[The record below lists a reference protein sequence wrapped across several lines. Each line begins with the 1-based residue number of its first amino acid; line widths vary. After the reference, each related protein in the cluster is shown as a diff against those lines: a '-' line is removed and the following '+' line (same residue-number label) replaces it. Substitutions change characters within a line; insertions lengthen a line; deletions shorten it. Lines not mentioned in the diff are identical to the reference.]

1 MRTANVI
8 GTRVVAGRLG
18 EVVDS
23 LETSIASA
31 RRGYVCFANAHLT
44 SAARRDERLAAA
56 LADAAMVLADGAPV
70 AWAAHTERIAGA
82 DVFEELCR
90 RSPARRY
97 RHFFLG
103 STDETLAL
111 VRDRVATSYPGIEIC
126 GTHSPPFGRRL
137 DELAPRLA
145 EIVDRARPDI
155 VWVGL
160 GAPKQELFMQA
171 LRPLVRAPLL
181 LGIGAVFDFASGTK
195 RRAPRWMQ
203 QAGLEWLYRLGLEP
217 QRLARRYL
225 VTNTAFVLALARERA
240 DGSPLR
246 TLRSRDPA

>member
-8 GTRVVAGRLG
+8 GTRVVAGGLD
-18 EVVDS
+18 EVVDA
-23 LETSIASA
+23 LETAIAQ
-31 RRGYVCFANAHLT
+31 RRSGYVCFANAHLT
-44 SAARRDERLAAA
+44 STARRDERLAEA
-56 LADAAMVLADGAPV
+56 LAGAAMVLADGAPV
-70 AWAAHTERIAGA
+70 AWAADTQRIAGA

-90 RSPARRY
+90 RSPARGY

-103 STDETLAL
+103 STEETLGL
-111 VRDRVATSYPGIEIC
+111 LRDRVAWSYPGIEIC

-137 DELAPRLA
+137 DELAAQLA
-145 EIVDRARPDI
+145 EIVDRANPDV

-171 LRPLVRAPLL
+171 LRPLVTAPLL

-195 RRAPRWMQ
+195 RRAPAWMQ
-203 QAGLEWLYRLGLEP
+203 RAGLEWLHRLRHEP
-217 QRLARRYL
+217 RRLARRYL

-240 DGSPLR
+240 ETRRLTR
-246 TLRSRDPA
+246 